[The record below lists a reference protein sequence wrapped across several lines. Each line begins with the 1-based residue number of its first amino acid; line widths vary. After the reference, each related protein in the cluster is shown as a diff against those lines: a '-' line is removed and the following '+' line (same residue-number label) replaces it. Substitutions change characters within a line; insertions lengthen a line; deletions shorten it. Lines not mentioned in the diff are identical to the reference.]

1 MGHLQMKKEMLFQNR
16 RNCRVIYQSLYQRIP
31 VQCVTAYYWKLF
43 QDGLVFLI
51 AVHISPV
58 GVVEMGVE
66 FPEDFLFLASG
77 NCHVVFD
84 RVQSPQHQVEDA
96 YGRPEITRKK

>member
-1 MGHLQMKKEMLFQNR
+1 MKKEMLFQNR
-16 RNCRVIYQSLYQRIP
+16 RNCRICIRAYTRESLYYAF
-31 VQCVTAYYWKLF
+31 AYYWKLF

-58 GVVEMGVE
+58 GVVEIGVE
-66 FPEDFLFLASG
+66 LPEHSLFLASG

-84 RVQSPQHQVEDA
+84 CVQSPQHQVEDT
-96 YGRPEITRKK
+96 YGRSEITGKK

>member
-1 MGHLQMKKEMLFQNR
+1 MGHLQMKKECCFKIGETVELYIR
-16 RNCRVIYQSLYQRIP
+16 AYTRESLYGAL
-31 VQCVTAYYWKLF
+31 AYYWKLF